1 MQRLKIF
8 EFSIDKEVFP
18 FRFPIFV
25 DLCFSID
32 SLLNGQKPFGCR
44 KPFILCARLRIL
56 SPQIGELKKNNNN
69 EES

>member
-1 MQRLKIF
+1 MQRLKIC

-18 FRFPIFV
+18 FRFQIFD

-44 KPFILCARLRIL
+44 KPFILCTSLRIF
-56 SPQIGELKKNNNN
+56 SPKIGELKKKNNN
-69 EES
+69 